1 MKTYQIFMTRI
12 YEVRVKAENRDH
24 AKELFEEFADWDEF
38 LKVHN
43 LDIEICDE
51 FILEDDTDAD

>member
-12 YEVRVKAENRDH
+12 YEVKVKAENRDH
-24 AKELFEEFADWDEF
+24 AIELFDDFADWDEF

-43 LDIEICDE
+43 LDVEPYDD
-51 FILEDDTDAD
+51 FVLEDDDAD